1 MSEII
6 DPTENAE
13 PTENLETTEE
23 DSDLQEH
30 DDLTAFNWRT
40 LVKPKTVEKNQKN
53 NEVYGKYVI
62 RPLERGYGTTLGNS
76 LRRVLLSSLS
86 GAAITSAW
94 IKGILHEFSSIPGV
108 VEDVTEIILNFKG
121 VRIQMNSEGPL
132 VAYIR
137 VTGGADGI
145 TEVTASDI
153 RIQGDATI
161 LNPEH
166 HIASLT
172 EGAELD
178 AELEIEIGRGYVP
191 GTHDSLVSKEKP
203 HGTISVDALF
213 SPIQKVKYIVTNARV
228 KQATDYDKLT
238 LEIWTDGSVHPEDAL
253 AYAAKI
259 IKEQMQVF
267 INFYEKPEPVEVEAQ
282 EEDEQWNEH
291 LFHRV
296 EELEL
301 SVRSANCL
309 QNAGIEYIYQLV
321 QKTEQEMLKTKNFGR
336 KSLNEIKEILTER
349 NLALGMK
356 LHNFP
361 EHKAR

>member
-1 MSEII
+1 MSEIV
-6 DPTENAE
+6 E
-13 PTENLETTEE
+13 PTEETE
-23 DSDLQEH
+23 SDLPEH
-30 DDLTAFNWRT
+30 DALVAYNWRT
-40 LVKPKTVEKNQKN
+40 LVKPRSIEKSPKN
-53 NEVYGKYVI
+53 TGTYGKFVI
-62 RPLERGYGTTLGNS
+62 RPLERGYGTTIGNS

-86 GAAITSAW
+86 GAAITSVW
-94 IKGILHEFSSIPGV
+94 INGILHEFSSIPGV
-108 VEDVTEIILNFKG
+108 VEDVTEIVLNLKG
-121 VRIQMNSEGPL
+121 VRLKMNSEGPL
-132 VAYIR
+132 TAFLR
-137 VTGGADGI
+137 VKGGAEGI
-145 TEVTASDI
+145 TDVRAGDI
-153 RIQGDATI
+153 RIQGDAEI
-161 LNPEH
+161 LNPDH

-178 AELEIEIGRGYVP
+178 AEMEIEIGRGYVP
-191 GTHDSLVSKEKP
+191 GTQDSLSQKEKP
-203 HGTISVDALF
+203 HGTIAVDALF
-213 SPIQKVKYIVTNARV
+213 SPVQKVKYTVTNARV
-228 KQATDYDKLT
+228 KQATDYDRLA

-253 AYAAKI
+253 AYASKI

-267 INFYEKPEPVEVEAQ
+267 INFYEKPEPVEVEEQ
-282 EEDEQWNEH
+282 EEEEQWNEH
-291 LFHRV
+291 LFNRV

-361 EHKAR
+361 EHRAR

>member
-6 DPTENAE
+6 E
-13 PTENLETTEE
+13 PTEVETEVVTEPI
-23 DSDLQEH
+23 H
-30 DDLTAFNWRT
+30 DDLTVYNWRT
-40 LVKPKTVEKNQKN
+40 LVKPKNVEKSQKN
-53 NEVYGKYVI
+53 TDTYGKFVI

-76 LRRVLLSSLS
+76 LRRVLLASLS
-86 GAAITSAW
+86 GAAITSVW
-94 IKGILHEFSSIPGV
+94 IKGVLHEFSSIPGV
-108 VEDVTEIILNFKG
+108 VEDVTEIVLNLKG
-121 VRIQMNSEGPL
+121 VRIRMNSAGPIT
-132 VAYIR
+132 AYIR
-137 VTGGADGI
+137 ITGGKGGI
-145 TEVTASDI
+145 TDVTAGDI

-161 LNPEH
+161 LNPDH

-172 EGAELD
+172 EDAELD
-178 AELEIEIGRGYVP
+178 AEMSIEIGRGYVP
-191 GTHDSLVSKEKP
+191 GTHDSLVTNEKP
-203 HGTISVDALF
+203 HGTIAVDALF
-213 SPIQKVKYIVTNARV
+213 SPIQKVKYTVTNARV
-228 KQATDYDKLT
+228 KQATDYDSLT

-253 AYAAKI
+253 AYTAKI

-267 INFYEKPEPVEVEAQ
+267 INFYEKPEPIEVEEH
-282 EEDEQWNEH
+282 EEEEQWNEH

>member
-6 DPTENAE
+6 EE
-13 PTENLETTEE
+13 PNET
-23 DSDLQEH
+23 LQEH
-30 DDLTAFNWRT
+30 DGLTALNWRT
-40 LVKPKTVEKNQKN
+40 LVKPKNVDKSLKN
-53 NEVYGKYVI
+53 NDIYGKFII

-86 GAAITSAW
+86 GAAITSVW

-108 VEDVTEIILNFKG
+108 VEDVTEIVLNLKG
-121 VRIQMNSEGPL
+121 VRIKINSEGPITAFL
-132 VAYIR
+132 R
-137 VTGGADGI
+137 VTGGVGGI
-145 TEVTASDI
+145 TEVKAGDL
-153 RIQGDATI
+153 RIQGDAVI
-161 LNPEH
+161 LNDDH

-178 AELEIEIGRGYVP
+178 AEMEIEIGRGYVP
-191 GTHDSLVSKEKP
+191 GTHDSLVLKEKP
-203 HGTISVDALF
+203 HGTIAVDALF
-213 SPIQKVKYIVTNARV
+213 SPIQKVKFIVTNARV
-228 KQATDYDKLT
+228 KQATDFDKLT

-253 AYAAKI
+253 AYSAKI

-267 INFYEKPEPVEVEAQ
+267 INFYEKPEPIEVEEQ
-282 EEDEQWNEH
+282 EEEEQWNEH

>member
-1 MSEII
+1 MS
-6 DPTENAE
+6 
-13 PTENLETTEE
+13 ETTEVT
-23 DSDLQEH
+23 DAGQDLQEH
-30 DDLTAFNWRT
+30 NELTALNWRT
-40 LVKPKTVEKNQKN
+40 LVKPKTVEKSPKN
-53 NEVYGKYVI
+53 TDTYGKFVI
-62 RPLERGYGTTLGNS
+62 RPLERGYGTTIGNS

-86 GAAITSAW
+86 GAAITSVW
-94 IKGILHEFSSIPGV
+94 LNNILHEFSSIPGV
-108 VEDVTEIILNFKG
+108 VEDVTEIVLNLKG
-121 VRIQMNSEGPL
+121 VRIKMNAPGPIF
-132 VAYIR
+132 AFIR
-137 VTGGADGI
+137 KSADGSGI
-145 TEVTASDI
+145 TNVTAGDI
-153 RIQGDATI
+153 KIQGDATV
-161 LNPEH
+161 LNPNH

-172 EGAELD
+172 EGSELD
-178 AELEIEIGRGYVP
+178 AELEVEMGRGYVP
-191 GTHDSLVSKEKP
+191 GTHDSLVERDKP
-203 HGTISVDALF
+203 HGTIAVDALF

-259 IKEQMQVF
+259 IKEQMQVL
-267 INFYEKPEPVEVEAQ
+267 INFYEKPEPVEIEEQ
-282 EEDEQWNEH
+282 EEEEQWNEH